1 MRKIEV
7 VIYPLFRNRIEA
19 IYNSE
24 NILDSVNEKMITF
37 SVKDSTSK
45 GKRNLSMDV
54 YWSNP

>member
-24 NILDSVNEKMITF
+24 NILDSVKEKMITF
-37 SVKDSTSK
+37 GMKDSTSK
-45 GKRNLSMDV
+45 GKWNLSMDV